1 MLAII
6 CSEENYIYILENR
19 LKRRSDYDSWRYFI
33 LIKKKKWERITAIN
47 KSLIDNA
54 IIQ

>member
-6 CSEENYIYILENR
+6 CSEENYIYILENT

-33 LIKKKKWERITAIN
+33 LIKKKWERITAIN